1 MWLLKLHFAISILL
15 LLTFYGFA
23 KVCKEQI
30 KENGWLT
37 DKKKKKKILYVSVFF
52 VPIMNFIL
60 VAVLFMMIG
69 CKKEDFE
76 TLTNK
81 IKEESE
87 K

>member
-1 MWLLKLHFAISILL
+1 MWLLKLHFAISTLL

-23 KVCKEQI
+23 KVCKKQI

-37 DKKKKKKILYVSVFF
+37 DKKKKKYSMFLFFF
-52 VPIMNFIL
+52 VPIMNFFI

-69 CKKEDFE
+69 YKKEDFE